1 MTEEMT
7 LGDVL
12 RVLQDG
18 TVEIE
23 GLLPWSSNYAFLV
36 HACVDTLA
44 IGAVYKPERGE
55 RPLWDFPQGTLCL
68 REMAAFVV
76 SEALGWGIVPPT
88 VLRDAQHGLGTIQ
101 LYIDHDPSRHYFTI
115 EGNDAYRPQLQ
126 KIALFDLAINNADRK
141 AGHVLIEQKGDGSD
155 ADAADNSG
163 DASIDDAD
171 APGRLWGIDHGICFH
186 TDPKLRTVI
195 WEFAGAPIPASLK
208 IDLEAFRGRLDD
220 EGDELSGTLG
230 QLLSA
235 AEIEALRRRVSRLIS
250 RPTFPQPGAGRHYP
264 WPPV

>member
-36 HACVDTLA
+36 RACVDTLA

-88 VLRDAQHGLGTIQ
+88 ALRDAQHGLGTIQ
-101 LYIDHDPSRHYFTI
+101 LYIDHNPSRHYFTI
-115 EGNDAYRPQLQ
+115 EGDAAFGPQLQ
-126 KIALFDLAINNADRK
+126 KIALFDIAINNADRK
-141 AGHVLIEQKGDGSD
+141 AGHVLIEQIGGEDGDSSAGDG
-155 ADAADNSG
+155 
-163 DASIDDAD
+163 DDDVVTA
-171 APGRLWGIDHGICFH
+171 GRLWGIDHGICFH

-195 WEFAGAPIPASLK
+195 WEFAGAPIPAPLK
-208 IDLEAFRGRLDD
+208 ADLEAFRARLDD
-220 EGDELSGTLG
+220 DGDELSGVLS